1 MEGARDILLWFH
13 GVPLLSLNAS
23 STTATRDHAQATR
36 PWRTR
41 TWNFKYDK
49 GSLQPHFELLEG
61 TLLDCNEPGLNLELV
76 KNSLLG
82 GSDGIATWLPHV
94 HGKFLKDDPEELVLE
109 SSVGKIPLS
118 LVRNCDDEDTLFSL
132 DQTNVT
138 FPRRTDADFR
148 EWVRD
153 YFPNATVAEI
163 DLILQSYPSDPAL
176 GSPFGTGD
184 NNTLYPQY
192 KRIAAFQ
199 GDDIFQALV
208 ASSFRP
214 SSKTRGPFLTKY
226 RSGDKRDKT
235 SYPVRNTH
243 QTDLL
248 SMYGTGNG
256 TELPRLHHQL
266 FLPNRFKRTYDSRM
280 AAV

>member
-49 GSLQPHFELLEG
+49 GSLQPHFELLE
-61 TLLDCNEPGLNLELV
+61 EFA
-76 KNSLLG
+76 LG
-82 GSDGIATWLPHV
+82 RIRWNCHMVAHV

-109 SSVGKIPLS
+109 GSVGNIPLS

-132 DQTNVT
+132 DQTHGT

-148 EWVRD
+148 EWVQD
-153 YFPNATVAEI
+153 YFPNATVTEI
-163 DLILQSYPSDPAL
+163 DLILQSYPSDAAL

-184 NNTLYPQY
+184 NNTLYPQH

-235 SYPVRNTH
+235 SYPVRSTH